1 MRVFLDTNVL
11 LSALLWEGGL
21 CDRLM
26 QAVIEEYTMVVGEY
40 VLEETKEKLLGK
52 FKLDREDAETYDTEL
67 RENEVVPRPAQPH
80 RLPED
85 DPDDQ
90 WVLATAIEGKSDVLV
105 TGDKDLLR
113 VADQVTEVAILSPR
127 AFVDTYL

>member
-26 QAVIEEYTMVVGEY
+26 QAVIEEYTLVVGEY

-52 FKLDREDAETYDTEL
+52 FKLDREDAEAFDAEL
-67 RENEVVPRPAQPH
+67 RDNDVIAQA
-80 RLPED
+80 RR
-85 DPDDQ
+85 
-90 WVLATAIEGKSDVLV
+90 TASIARG
-105 TGDKDLLR
+105 
-113 VADQVTEVAILSPR
+113 
-127 AFVDTYL
+127 